1 MAVVR
6 QTLNKEFLKDI
17 KELAFLIFMSR
28 LFHSNMV
35 DGKQEY
41 LKISVLQ

>member
-1 MAVVR
+1 MAVG
-6 QTLNKEFLKDI
+6 QPTPSKEFLKDI
-17 KELAFLIFMSR
+17 KELIFFVFKSI
-28 LFHSNMV
+28 LFHPNMV